1 MLSRDDVYFYYI
13 RSIMERQPNNRI
25 VRALT
30 ALLAAITVG
39 TFGFWVIEGGNV
51 SFWDCLYMTIIT
63 LSTVG
68 YGEVIPMTAAGRA
81 FASFLIVFGMGTL
94 LYFAST
100 IVAIWVDL
108 DMARVR
114 RRKKME
120 KIISQLTDHII
131 VCGAG
136 TTGGYVVKE
145 LVATKT
151 PFVMIERDEARI
163 ETLVSYCRDNGVEPL
178 YIVGDATDDK
188 VLEQAGV
195 ARAKGLVA
203 ALRSDKD
210 NIYIILGARH
220 HNPKMRIVARAMEI
234 DAPEKM
240 VRAGASQVVSPN
252 LIGGLRIA
260 SEMIR
265 PEVVEFLDTM
275 MRDMDQ
281 NTRFEQVTLPDNSP
295 LAGLELRNTNIRKS
309 TDVLVIAVKE
319 KDGTY
324 LYNPGPSTVLSENAT
339 LVVLGAAESVA
350 RLRTSICD
358 VKSSLTLIN

>member
-1 MLSRDDVYFYYI
+1 
-13 RSIMERQPNNRI
+13 MEQQPNNRI
-25 VRALT
+25 IRALT
-30 ALLAAITVG
+30 ALLLSITVG
-39 TFGFWVIEGGNV
+39 TFGFWIIEGGDV

-68 YGEVIPMTAAGRA
+68 YGEVIPMTPAGRA
-81 FASFLIVFGMGTL
+81 FASFLIIFGMGTL

-108 DMARVR
+108 DMAKVR
-114 RRKKME
+114 GRKKME
-120 KIISQLTDHII
+120 KSISQLSDHII

-136 TTGGYVVKE
+136 TTGGYVVRE
-145 LVATKT
+145 LVATKI
-151 PFVMIERDEARI
+151 PFVMVERNEDRI
-163 ETLVSYCRDNGVEPL
+163 HTLAAYCRENGVDPL
-178 YIVGDATDDK
+178 YIVGDATEDR

-195 ARAKGLVA
+195 VRARGLVA

-220 HNPKMRIVARAMEI
+220 SNPKMRIIARATEK
-234 DAPEKM
+234 DAPDKM

-281 NTRFEQVTLPDNSP
+281 NTRFEQVTLPDESP
-295 LAGLELRNTNIRKS
+295 LAGMELRATNIRQS

-324 LYNPGPSTVLSENAT
+324 IYNPGPSTVLSENAT
-339 LVVLGAAESVA
+339 LVVLGAAQSVA

-358 VKSSLTLIN
+358 VRNTFSIIK